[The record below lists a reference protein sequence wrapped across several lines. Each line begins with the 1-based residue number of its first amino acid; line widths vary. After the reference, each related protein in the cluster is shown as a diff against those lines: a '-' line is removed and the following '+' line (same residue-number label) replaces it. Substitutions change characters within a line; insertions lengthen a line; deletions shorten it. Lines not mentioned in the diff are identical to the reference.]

1 MHNLVSVRPEGA
13 SWLVE
18 SERPGFPRSFASG
31 ASAEAAAIHHAEAR
45 AANGEPTEVRLFLRD
60 GSLAG
65 RFLVCSPE
73 HRLRLAS

>member
-1 MHNLVSVRPEGA
+1 MQNLVSVRPEGV

-18 SERPGFPRSFASG
+18 AESPGFPRVFVSG
-31 ASAEAAAIHHAEAR
+31 ARAEAAAILHAEAR
-45 AANGEPTEVRLFLRD
+45 AAGGQPTEVRLFLRD
-60 GSLAG
+60 GALAG